1 MTVFINCASEI
12 TKSSIYFVM
21 LVFFGFYR
29 TFSEIKKKTTTTISS
44 KEKKEGGLFN
54 ASGLI
59 GKPHEDL
66 NILQATRY

>member
-1 MTVFINCASEI
+1 
-12 TKSSIYFVM
+12 M

-29 TFSEIKKKTTTTISS
+29 TFSEIKKTTTTTISS